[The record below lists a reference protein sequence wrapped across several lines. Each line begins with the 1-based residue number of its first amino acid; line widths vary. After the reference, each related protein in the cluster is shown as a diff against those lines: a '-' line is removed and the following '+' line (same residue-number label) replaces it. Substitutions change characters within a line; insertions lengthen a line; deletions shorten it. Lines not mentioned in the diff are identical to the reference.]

1 HDERLALVG
10 ACQFQ
15 GLYAAAARLYAE
27 AFEADPELAD
37 HLTTEC
43 RYRTLREEL
52 PEDDRM
58 DPLETECRYLAAR
71 CAALA
76 GAGLGK
82 DGAALSA
89 AERTRWRQQ
98 ARQWLRADLTQ
109 WTRTLDSGC
118 ELDRN
123 LAKKMLTRWR
133 VEPDLAGLFEPNTP
147 EELSP
152 DERNDYLA
160 L

>member
-1 HDERLALVG
+1 R
-10 ACQFQ
+10 
-15 GLYAAAARLYAE
+15 GLYAAAARLYAD

-37 HLTTEC
+37 RLTMEC

-58 DPLETECRYLAAR
+58 GPLETECRYLAAR

-76 GAGLGK
+76 GGGLGE
-82 DGAALSA
+82 DGAGLSA
-89 AERTRWRQQ
+89 AERARGRPQ
-98 ARQWLRADLTQ
+98 ARQWLRADLAQ
-109 WTRTLDSGC
+109 WARSLDSGY
-118 ELDRN
+118 EMDRN

-133 VEPDLAGLFEPNTP
+133 VEPDLAGLFEPKAP
-147 EELSP
+147 EELSA

-160 L
+160 LWHEVGVVVQRIA